1 MRGGPSSTWERVVA
15 DASRPSRRTLALRG
29 LAWSAAYQVFQAA
42 LSFGAMLFLVRV
54 IPPAEYGR
62 VGVMLGLLTVLSAGG
77 CGMFLAHALQHGDGA
92 EPDWSL
98 HWSAAFYIQGGL
110 SIACHAVAA
119 LCWMVG
125 PYRPIAPL
133 LHLAAIGVLLD
144 WPNSVA
150 ATMLRRDLDLRRY
163 QMVYGVGTLG
173 STAVTLAVAAAG
185 GGAYAI
191 VLGSNV
197 VLGMPFAVDLLVVR
211 RWRPNPG
218 WWRWPD
224 WGAYA
229 PALRFGSQQ
238 VGSALLAS
246 VRGALQAAVLP
257 GVVGY
262 ASIGYL
268 SRAQVLFSS
277 TVGRGATILQDT
289 LYPFLPRY
297 AGQPTAYAEKAT
309 LFARVV
315 LLVGVPG
322 ALYIGLEGRA
332 LSRVLY
338 GERWIGADPL
348 IWPVALMSL
357 GAMAFLVASA
367 VLLAAGRLRSCLL
380 LDLFGAVL
388 AVPTLAVAWAGG
400 SIVAYAWALA
410 VGQGLAGVIALA
422 AGSSLLAKGWIRAAV
437 VPPAAGA
444 GLAAAIV
451 LVAAPALES
460 LPLLARLVVNT
471 LVFGLGLMLALR
483 GLFPRPLAELLELV
497 PGGTRVRA
505 WLRLGGAA
513 PVMVA
518 R

>member
-1 MRGGPSSTWERVVA
+1 MA
-15 DASRPSRRTLALRG
+15 DIRLPSRRLQVLRG
-29 LAWSAAYQVFQAA
+29 IAWSAAFQVFQAV
-42 LSFGAMLFLVRV
+42 LSFGAMLVLVRI

-62 VGVMLGLLTVLSAGG
+62 VGVMLGVLTLLNAGG
-77 CGMFLAHALQHGDGA
+77 CGMFLAHALQHGDGR

-119 LCWMVG
+119 LCWLAEA
-125 PYRPIAPL
+125 YRPIAPL
-133 LHLAAIGVLLD
+133 LHLAAIGVMLD

-150 ATMLRRDLDLRRY
+150 ATMLRRELELRRF
-163 QMVYGVGTLG
+163 QVIYGVGTLA
-173 STAVTLAVAAAG
+173 STALTLAVASAG

-211 RWRPNPG
+211 RWRPRPG

-224 WGAYA
+224 WRAYA
-229 PALRFGSQQ
+229 PALRFGCQQ
-238 VGSALLAS
+238 AGSALLAS
-246 VRGALQAAVLP
+246 TRGALQAAILP
-257 GVVGY
+257 GAVGY

-277 TVGRGATILQDT
+277 TVGRGATILQDAFSP
-289 LYPFLPRY
+289 LLPRY
-297 AGQPTAYAEKAT
+297 AGQRSAYAEKAT

-322 ALYIGLEGRA
+322 AIYIGLEGRA

-348 IWPVALMSL
+348 IWPVALTSL
-357 GAMAFLVASA
+357 GAMAFLVASV

-380 LDLFGAVL
+380 LDLLSAVI

-400 SIVAYAWALA
+400 GVVAYAWAVA
-410 VGQGLAGVIALA
+410 VGQGLGGVIALA

-437 VPPAAGA
+437 VPPAAA
-444 GLAAAIV
+444 AAVAAAIV
-451 LVAAPALES
+451 LVTGPALQS
-460 LPLLARLVVNT
+460 VPLLLRLLVNT
-471 LVFGLGLMLALR
+471 ASFGLALMLALR
-483 GLFPRPLAELLELV
+483 GLFPGPLAELLERV

-513 PVMVA
+513 AVAVA